1 MGVTAAAIAEYFG
14 SAAAAEG
21 ASAAA
26 ASAGTAAGTATAAEL
41 GTAAAADYAA
51 GLIPAGA
58 AGAVEAAGG
67 TLGITAGGV
76 GTAAKLAGQYA
87 VLKAMMPSKPGVAPV
102 VGMPD
107 AKAQAEAR
115 RRSLADQM
123 TRRGR
128 ASTVLTSDKLGG

>member
-1 MGVTAAAIAEYFG
+1 MGMVATAIADYFG

-21 ASAAA
+21 AGAAA
-26 ASAGTAAGTATAAEL
+26 ASAETAAGTATAAEL
-41 GTAAAADYAA
+41 GTAAAAD
-51 GLIPAGA
+51 A

-87 VLKAMMPSKPGVAPV
+87 VLKAIMPSKPGVAPV